1 MKFTL
6 FFLPYK
12 IINIGK
18 LSNINNPLNNKKVFK
33 YLLLNPYSGSR
44 NAVISIPPINP
55 RFISTA
61 L

>member
-1 MKFTL
+1 M
-6 FFLPYK
+6 FLPFK

-33 YLLLNPYSGSR
+33 YFLLNPYSGSR
-44 NAVISIPPINP
+44 NAVISNPPINP